1 MTLSV
6 CADSALKLSC
16 SVLMCLFFFHCI
28 NNSARKTF
36 HLLMMSQKKIN
47 SFSGLCHRQR
57 GLTFT
62 LHSSG
67 LDSVFGFFW
76 LLLSCSLRV
85 NCGSFS
91 HPKSNVG
98 FVFVF
103 LSTSLGW
110 LCTTVPKK
118 RNLQEPFFVY
128 LFVLH
133 WKPTIMFVYIWIV
146 LEGLII
152 ITLVYGFMS
161 PGWTAYLC
169 DWEVKPLTNGTYFN
183 TAAELY
189 DTFMFS
195 RQK

>member
-47 SFSGLCHRQR
+47 SFSGLSHRQR

-62 LHSSG
+62 LHQSG

-118 RNLQEPFFVY
+118 KNLFCVFICSSLKTYNNVCLYLNCTWRFNYNYISLWVY
-128 LFVLH
+128 ESWMNSLFVWLGSETSH
-133 WKPTIMFVYIWIV
+133 
-146 LEGLII
+146 
-152 ITLVYGFMS
+152 
-161 PGWTAYLC
+161 
-169 DWEVKPLTNGTYFN
+169 
-183 TAAELY
+183 
-189 DTFMFS
+189 
-195 RQK
+195 